1 MTDERAGL
9 RVSQLLLPMTAYIII
24 GTPLVAYIWETLN
37 LLVAG
42 KAEAIRLLITLPA
55 VALLAGVFV
64 LLTRTIS
71 RWEGERKEN
80 LGTRGTGDP
89 PPRNAS

>member
-1 MTDERAGL
+1 M
-9 RVSQLLLPMTAYIII
+9 SQLLLPMTAYVVI

-42 KAEAIRLLITLPA
+42 RAETVRLILTLPA
-55 VALLAGVFV
+55 AALLAGVFV
-64 LLTRTIS
+64 LLTRTIA

-80 LGTRGTGDP
+80 LGTRQPDEL
-89 PPRNAS
+89 PPRP